1 MNGSNEAV
9 PSFFFS
15 VFLWSDANGLE
26 DGRMASMKRTGLY
39 ERMDANRLGAV
50 VGTGNSQVGANG
62 RGGVVGVVNG
72 LNGWYLSFILVFLL
86 SEGARMG
93 AVGGTVN
100 GRVVANGLGG
110 VVGAVNGLNGV
121 VLIIFFAFFCWVGFK
136 RVGRWSDGKPEPG
149 ERDVAMRACAMGDNV
164 GGRCSGVE
172 LKGVPTEVR
181 T

>member
-50 VGTGNSQVGANG
+50 VGTGNRQVGANG

-121 VLIIFFAFFCWVGFK
+121 VLIIFLLFFVGSDSNGLV
-136 RVGRWSDGKPEPG
+136 VGRMASLNRVNGTWLCEHVQWATTLVGDAVVWS
-149 ERDVAMRACAMGDNV
+149 
-164 GGRCSGVE
+164 
-172 LKGVPTEVR
+172 
-181 T
+181 